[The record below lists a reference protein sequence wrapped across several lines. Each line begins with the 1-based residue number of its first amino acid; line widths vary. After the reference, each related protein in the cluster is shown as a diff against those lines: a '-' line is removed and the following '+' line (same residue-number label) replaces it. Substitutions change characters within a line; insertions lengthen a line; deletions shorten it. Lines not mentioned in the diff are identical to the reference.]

1 MSVCPDEGWDL
12 GNYKSYE
19 HWCLGN
25 YKNAVISETINPG
38 GAHKANGVN
47 GLLYSARDLSSQQIL
62 SLKLDEMSIN
72 SACMIRILK
81 EQG

>member
-1 MSVCPDEGWDL
+1 MF
-12 GNYKSYE
+12 K
-19 HWCLGN
+19 
-25 YKNAVISETINPG
+25 VILSILISHLFQNWQLMQLHRFPG